1 MINKDPVSVTALK
14 AGGYITQE
22 KCPSGKAITIE
33 DGVVK
38 VATKN
43 MKYNQ
48 SGFTLIESLIVL
60 SIFLL
65 IASLSIYLIKPHYLL
80 FEKER
85 FISIFTSDI
94 LFSQQYAISQQRKLF
109 VYIDPIENDYY
120 VLDTVT
126 NKRIIDRE
134 IPASVEICTRNIG
147 KARDRIFHF
156 T

>member
-1 MINKDPVSVTALK
+1 
-14 AGGYITQE
+14 
-22 KCPSGKAITIE
+22 
-33 DGVVK
+33 
-38 VATKN
+38 
-43 MKYNQ
+43 MKFNQ
-48 SGFTLIESLIVL
+48 SGFTLIESIIVL

-65 IASLSIYLIKPHYLL
+65 IASLSIFLIKPHYLL

-109 VYIDPIENDYY
+109 VYIDLIENDYY

-134 IPASVEICTRNIG
+134 IPASVEILQGTLGKREIEFFILRDGGTTKFGTFYFKVEQNQYKVVFQIG
-147 KARDRIFHF
+147 AGRFYVVKE
-156 T
+156 

>member
-1 MINKDPVSVTALK
+1 
-14 AGGYITQE
+14 
-22 KCPSGKAITIE
+22 
-33 DGVVK
+33 
-38 VATKN
+38 

-60 SIFLL
+60 SVFLL

-134 IPASVEICTRNIG
+134 IPASVEILQGTLGKREIEFFILPDGGTTKFGTFYFKVEQNQYKVVFQIG
-147 KARDRIFHF
+147 AGRFYVVKE
-156 T
+156 

>member
-1 MINKDPVSVTALK
+1 
-14 AGGYITQE
+14 
-22 KCPSGKAITIE
+22 
-33 DGVVK
+33 
-38 VATKN
+38 

-60 SIFLL
+60 SVFLL

-109 VYIDPIENDYY
+109 VYIDLIENDYY

-134 IPASVEICTRNIG
+134 IPASVEILQGTLG
-147 KARDRIFHF
+147 KRDDRIFHF

>member
-1 MINKDPVSVTALK
+1 
-14 AGGYITQE
+14 
-22 KCPSGKAITIE
+22 
-33 DGVVK
+33 
-38 VATKN
+38 
-43 MKYNQ
+43 MKFNQ

-60 SIFLL
+60 SVFLL

-85 FISIFTSDI
+85 FISLFTSDI

-109 VYIDPIENDYY
+109 VYIDPNENYYY
-120 VLDTVT
+120 VLDTET

-134 IPASVEICTRNIG
+134 IPSICKSSTRNIG
-147 KARDRIFHF
+147 KARYRIFHF